1 MVRVVDQDIPA
12 DFYRQYQRSLGFSVE
27 TFPGSGI
34 YSVRKRQP
42 FRLPHMKTGGIGGPS
57 AAQLAVRNA
66 FKRCVDCFNASPRT
80 GGVEPPDIGYRS
92 REWWFEQAAP
102 ITHPPYEGKEFATWD
117 GEEVEPDDWKASDD
131 EWHPQPWFLKTDEP
145 DFIAFYDEMKT
156 KYGYPWSLRN
166 DPDQIVTKMNQI
178 VCDEIDYD
186 YKANVFVAYTP
197 GETAKSRKGVC
208 DDQSIL
214 HYALTWKALKEL
226 EWTDDQINNRLG
238 VVVNAQEGYGHVYNW
253 WKTHLGSTKII
264 ENTYDPKTSP
274 KVMGDMEY
282 WGATGDVY
290 LQNRFNKTKSY
301 LPTFTANGFTRP
313 LWYFN
318 YFMRATFPFFYDDE
332 IPDWCGSVV
341 GCDHTEQAYLKH
353 TDYSWG
359 SSWEEAWNKAYA
371 QYVGY
376 DWEETEFGWDILNC
390 YANAAHPDP
399 DTWRALIS
407 CSKNTLVFKPQDF
420 TTEAK
425 WDLIKT
431 IKIMFRRNIDNQCSI
446 GGGIRCVETDETQ
459 DQVRGWQTFYLPKE
473 ICLYD
478 EFSVTFEALCRTS
491 TDLKP
496 NEPDLY
502 GAACS
507 GCNSQIS
514 NAKLY
519 CIE

>member
-42 FRLPHMKTGGIGGPS
+42 FRLPHTKTGGIGGPS

-66 FKRCVDCFNASPRT
+66 FKRCVDCFNASPRK

-92 REWWFEQAAP
+92 REWWYNEAGLVTWWKY
-102 ITHPPYEGKEFATWD
+102 IGEEFAEWTPYP
-117 GEEVEPDDWKASDD
+117 EPAYQMKDTDDN
-131 EWHPQPWFLKTDEP
+131 WHDANWFLKTDEQ
-145 DFIAFYDEMKT
+145 DFIDFYNEMKP
-156 KYGYPWSLRN
+156 KYGYPWSAKG
-166 DPDQIVTKMNQI
+166 DPDQIVIKMGQI
-178 VCDEIDYD
+178 VIDEIEYNLEAGGDN
-186 YKANVFVAYTP
+186 AFTP
-197 GETAKSRKGVC
+197 GQTAALRKGVC

-214 HYALTWKALKEL
+214 HYALTWRALKEL
-226 EWTDDQINNRLG
+226 EWTDDQINSRLG
-238 VVVNAQEGYGHVYNW
+238 VILNEQVGQAHCYNW
-253 WKTHLGSTKII
+253 WKANNGSTRII
-264 ENTYDPKTSP
+264 ENTYDPGEAPKVIGDTQFWGVDKAMFILQRFDKAGHWAP
-274 KVMGDMEY
+274 KVM
-282 WGATGDVY
+282 
-290 LQNRFNKTKSY
+290 
-301 LPTFTANGFTRP
+301 ANGVVVP

-318 YFMRATFPFFYDDE
+318 FFMQATFPFFYDDE

-359 SSWEEAWNKAYA
+359 SSWEDAWNKAYA

-376 DWEETEFGWDILNC
+376 DWEETEFGWDVLNC

-431 IKIMFRRNIDNQCSI
+431 VKIMFRRNIDNQCSI

-473 ICLYD
+473 ICLFD

-491 TDLKP
+491 ADLKP